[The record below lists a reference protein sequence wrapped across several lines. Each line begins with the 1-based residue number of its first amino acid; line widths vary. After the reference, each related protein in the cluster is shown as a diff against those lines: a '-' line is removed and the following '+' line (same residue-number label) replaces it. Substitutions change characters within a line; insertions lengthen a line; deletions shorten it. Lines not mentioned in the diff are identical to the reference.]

1 MYLKKTYR
9 YNNIIEIEKTCSGRY
24 GRKLQVSEKKNV
36 TKESQ
41 RKENERQMIKKLNR
55 IIEANFGDDDYH
67 LVLTYTPDNRPEP
80 QDAKK
85 ILKDFFTAMRK
96 EYKVRNC
103 ELKYIVVT
111 EYRKK
116 AIHHHVV
123 INELPQSD
131 PEKNKD
137 HITLM
142 KLLKR
147 HWKHG
152 RKMLT
157 ALYGEGEYENLAA
170 YLVKETTETF
180 KDDEAPCKKR
190 YSCSRN
196 LVHPE
201 PEVKIIKAF
210 KWAEDPKPKKGYEVI
225 KDSVHSGINRMGFPY
240 QYYKMRKIN
249 NKDDNSSLYFEMPAE
264 EQMVEDAV
272 VDIKTKQTK
281 RRLRQ

>member
-1 MYLKKTYR
+1 
-9 YNNIIEIEKTCSGRY
+9 
-24 GRKLQVSEKKNV
+24 
-36 TKESQ
+36 
-41 RKENERQMIKKLNR
+41 
-55 IIEANFGDDDYH
+55 
-67 LVLTYTPDNRPEP
+67 
-80 QDAKK
+80 
-85 ILKDFFTAMRK
+85 
-96 EYKVRNC
+96 
-103 ELKYIVVT
+103 
-111 EYRKK
+111 
-116 AIHHHVV
+116 
-123 INELPQSD
+123 
-131 PEKNKD
+131 
-137 HITLM
+137 
-142 KLLKR
+142 
-147 HWKHG
+147 
-152 RKMLT
+152 MLT

>member
-1 MYLKKTYR
+1 MYIKKTYR
-9 YNNIIEIEKTCSGRY
+9 YNGIVEIEKTCSGRY

-55 IIEANFGDDDYH
+55 IIEANFTDNDWH
-67 LVLTYTPDNRPEP
+67 VVLTYLPENRPAP
-80 QDAKK
+80 QDARK
-85 ILKDFFTAMRK
+85 ILQKFFNEMRK
-96 EYKVRNC
+96 EYKKRNC

-123 INELPQSD
+123 INELPLGEK
-131 PEKNKD
+131 EKNQD
-137 HITLM
+137 NMTLS

-196 LVHPE
+196 LEHPK

-210 KWAEDPKPKKGYEVI
+210 KWAEEPKSKKGYEVI
-225 KDSVHSGINRMGFPY
+225 KDSVHSGINCMGFPY
-240 QYYKMRKIN
+240 QYYKMRKLS
-249 NKDDNSSLYFEMPAE
+249 NSQEDE
-264 EQMVEDAV
+264 EEDSNPIR
-272 VDIKTKQTK
+272 D
-281 RRLRQ
+281 

>member
-1 MYLKKTYR
+1 MYIKKTYK
-9 YNNIIEIEKTCSGRY
+9 YKGIIEVEKTCSGRY
-24 GRKLQVSEKKNV
+24 GRSLRVSEKKNT

-55 IIEANFGDDDYH
+55 IIEANFGDDDFH
-67 LVLTYTPDNRPEP
+67 LVLTYTPENRPQP
-80 QDAKK
+80 LQAKE
-85 ILKDFFTAMRK
+85 ILKKFFTEMRK
-96 EYKVRNC
+96 EYKKRNC
-103 ELKYIVVT
+103 DLKYIVVT
-111 EYRKK
+111 EYRNR

-123 INELPQSD
+123 INELPQGEK
-131 PEKNKD
+131 EKNQD
-137 HITLM
+137 HMTLS

-157 ALYGEGEYENLAA
+157 VLYGEGEYENLAA

-201 PEVKIIKAF
+201 PEVKVIKAF
-210 KWAEDPKPKKGYEVI
+210 KWAEEPKPKKGYEII
-225 KDSVHSGINRMGFPY
+225 KDSVHSGINCMGFPY
-240 QYYKMRKIN
+240 QYYKMRKLN
-249 NKDDNSSLYFEMPAE
+249 NSQEDE
-264 EQMVEDAV
+264 EDSNPIR
-272 VDIKTKQTK
+272 D
-281 RRLRQ
+281 